1 MNCVFGIFDV
11 LGFTSFCENCEPHAA
26 EKVLK
31 IIDDFET
38 EIPRLVW
45 QHFDPANQAPQDK
58 KDMVTSR
65 LRWLTFSDTVFVAMP
80 LEADDQPDTV
90 KFNLIFFT
98 MLVAYIN
105 RRMFEIGLPMRG
117 AIHVGEVT
125 VSRRCFAGKAIVEAH
140 RLSEKVQVAT
150 TVVSEA
156 ANAFFI
162 QTCPSGTG
170 LNTFFKSA
178 VIECDLPTK
187 TSGMERIKTLCWFF
201 LHLGHLPPFIIPADL
216 KVYIT
221 EKFTEHGK
229 VLVDEAKNKVA
240 NTEKLFRDW
249 IAVNKL
255 DYHELSLKFPP
266 TSPSLNP
273 KV

>member
-1 MNCVFGIFDV
+1 MFGD
-11 LGFTSFCENCEPHAA
+11 
-26 EKVLK
+26 
-31 IIDDFET
+31 T
-38 EIPRLVW
+38 EEGRNDISLVTYTGPVM
-45 QHFDPANQAPQDK
+45 QHFESAHYGC
-58 KDMVTSR
+58 
-65 LRWLTFSDTVFVAMP
+65 
-80 LEADDQPDTV
+80 
-90 KFNLIFFT
+90 I
-98 MLVAYIN
+98 
-105 RRMFEIGLPMRG
+105 
-117 AIHVGEVT
+117 
-125 VSRRCFAGKAIVEAH
+125 SRRCFAGKAIVEAH

>member
-1 MNCVFGIFDV
+1 LSLCYEKFSPGFFDLIVFD
-11 LGFTSFCENCEPHAA
+11 
-26 EKVLK
+26 
-31 IIDDFET
+31 
-38 EIPRLVW
+38 
-45 QHFDPANQAPQDK
+45 
-58 KDMVTSR
+58 
-65 LRWLTFSDTVFVAMP
+65 
-80 LEADDQPDTV
+80 
-90 KFNLIFFT
+90 
-98 MLVAYIN
+98 
-105 RRMFEIGLPMRG
+105 
-117 AIHVGEVT
+117 
-125 VSRRCFAGKAIVEAH
+125 EAH
-140 RLSEKVQVAT
+140 RS
-150 TVVSEA
+150 
-156 ANAFFI
+156 I
-162 QTCPSGTG
+162 
-170 LNTFFKSA
+170 FKRFA
-178 VIECDLPTK
+178 EVIEYFDARMIGLTATPANFIDRDTFRVFGCDTKIPTFLYEYPLAVK
-187 TSGMERIKTLCWFF
+187 EKFLVDFSLYQAQTGFQRKGVKGADLTEEDRNTLCWFF